1 MAGPFGQHSSMPD
14 SGSRKPAF
22 CVVLHDVAPSTWTLY
37 AEFIRALDQLG
48 RVPLTL
54 LVVPDFHRQG
64 TIDRFPAFIKA
75 IEQHLARGDEV
86 VLHGYYHDD
95 PGPLGWSSKEWFM
108 RRLYTHEAEFY
119 RLAEPEALCRLKRGI
134 DLFARLGWP
143 VSGFVPP
150 AWLLGNEGRQALVQ
164 CGFAYTSDIGHLIRL
179 PDLRPEPALTLVWSA
194 RSVWR
199 RGLSRVWNDL
209 LLAQQH
215 QAPLIRLGLHPVDLR
230 HHAVYRYWLATVRHL
245 LDMRTPMTKSAWLNQ
260 GP

>member
-1 MAGPFGQHSSMPD
+1 MPEPR
-14 SGSRKPAF
+14 SRNSAF
-22 CVVLHDVAPSTWTLY
+22 CVVLHDVAPSTWELY
-37 AEFIRALDQLG
+37 AEFVRAVDQLG

-64 TIDRFPAFIKA
+64 TIDCFPAFIAA
-75 IEQHLARGDEV
+75 IEQRLARGDEV

-95 PGPLGWSSKEWFM
+95 PGPMGLSRKEWFM
-108 RRLYTHEAEFY
+108 RRVYTHEAEFY
-119 RLAEPEALCRLKRGI
+119 RMAEPEALHRLQRGV

-143 VSGFVPP
+143 VKGFVPP
-150 AWLLGNEGRQALVQ
+150 AWLLGNEGRQALVR
-164 CGFAYTSDIGHLIRL
+164 CGFAYTSDIGRLIRL
-179 PDLRPEPALTLVWSA
+179 PDFQPELAPTLVWSA
-194 RSVWR
+194 RSAWR
-199 RGLSRVWNDL
+199 RGLSKVRNDH
-209 LLAQQH
+209 LLARQH